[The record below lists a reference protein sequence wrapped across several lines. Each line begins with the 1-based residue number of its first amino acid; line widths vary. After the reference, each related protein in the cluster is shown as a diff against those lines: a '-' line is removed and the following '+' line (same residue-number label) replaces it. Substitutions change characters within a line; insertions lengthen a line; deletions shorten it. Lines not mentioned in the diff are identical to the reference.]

1 MTDPTGTYRELAERY
16 GLDIE
21 TIGGGAQM
29 LSRYFASGTGV
40 HVTCLDGG
48 GLPTSD
54 NWHIGVHPADWDGDG
69 GSLLFERRS
78 DDGGARSFPDTIDVG
93 RRVGLLEILRL
104 KQLGRI
110 NATVT

>member
-69 GSLLFERRS
+69 DLEPGALGCGSGH
-78 DDGGARSFPDTIDVG
+78 GGADVG
-93 RRVGLLEILRL
+93 PRFWREAASPHARCPLAAR
-104 KQLGRI
+104 
-110 NATVT
+110 